1 MYLQRAV
8 EVQPCFNR
16 EVLRDLSDRATTAK
30 LELEAWAEGENIQFD
45 TASRA
50 AAVERVGP
58 HIVEEDDTEF
68 HMLQAMGP
76 ATEDGMQQLREWIER
91 VKATPEASERA
102 TRMFLAA
109 ISSPDTADEVQA
121 VLLDSGLINIHAEDD
136 INERNCL
143 HESVIAGCMF
153 VFQAALERGVD
164 CSRSDVYGRLPLH
177 YACMHGRTHMV
188 RSLLDADPTTINV
201 FDHANFTPLIHAIL
215 RDQTS
220 CVEVLLSRNARVEPE
235 APSTGED
242 GENAHVPL
250 NLACKHASLPIVQL
264 LLQSKA
270 KIRPDAEG
278 LYPQHI
284 VAKTGR
290 SAEILL
296 ALRDSG
302 ADLNQ
307 RDKVY
312 SWPPL
317 FHAASEGH
325 ANCLRTLLDN
335 RVEIDVLD
343 EKGLNAM
350 YYAAWEGHLE
360 CMIMLWEQRRR
371 RESIVA
377 SATTPAIGRDADK
390 TVRNGFDS
398 NSSAPPVISSTV
410 ISEMAEDEMHF
421 DSLPDLSLPPPIIP
435 MRRYGHNFLES
446 KAFVQLY
453 FDPLIEVNAVAHPPA
468 VPSVPTPNSSSP
480 VGSRAPATG
489 PITFYQPGRYAAAR
503 LTLSSKNS
511 DLIPRT
517 IMLPM
522 NNSSDS
528 AADQERIVTFQ
539 VDLER
544 PDPFALELEV
554 FPTFGSKP
562 IAKTV
567 ALPEVFVGS
576 SAVSEEERHIG
587 KSGTCILPL
596 LDPRLRSIG
605 EVKFNY
611 MVIQPY
617 HGEPLE
623 ITHFATYWKAT
634 TTGPETDFHAHQTSN
649 MRGLAPSSSLLS
661 SNAAAA
667 TMPPA
672 AAAGLVTGSSLSGD
686 YVQLFVQLTR
696 DLVPVLYPHFDVN
709 YFGLDIPVSNLT
721 YAQFRDVIPA
731 SLHQAEAQSPNTNLY
746 IPPLAVD
753 DRLRTLQALSESD
766 LPLAHRL
773 LAYSF
778 LSLKEVLEYL
788 PTSINVNLCI
798 LYSAPSMSATC
809 TTPSS
814 GSSAATSEKLPLK
827 QPPADINTYVD
838 AILTDVF
845 NHARASKE
853 ANPDFMRSMV
863 FTSFSADICIA
874 LNWKQPNYPV
884 FLCNDMGKFKDLA
897 STSGNRPVIECSGRA
912 SMSVKESARVAQ
924 SNNFMGVIL
933 RSSLLVSY
941 QIYGHLIPVS
951 RH

>member
-1 MYLQRAV
+1 MIANWIIRKFGKQIQRRQLDLPEYSASFTNYKALKKSVAVNSLVQLIKQLNAPRQSVQCQQQLQSLSINNTLPGSIKPSAPGCFEHQSCFRANKDVFFFRLEREIEKVNVFYLQKEAEFSLRLKTLLDKKRVVQSRRAATVHAKTPAAYVSLFEGFQQFDADLHKLQRFVEVNETAVSKILKKWDKATKSHTKEMYLQRAV

-45 TASRA
+45 AASRGTA
-50 AAVERVGP
+50 AERIAP
-58 HIVEEDDTEF
+58 HVVEEDDTEF

-76 ATEDGMQQLREWIER
+76 ATEDGMQQLKEWIDR
-91 VKATPEASERA
+91 VKSTPDASERA

-136 INERNCL
+136 INERNAL

-153 VFQAALERGVD
+153 VFQAELDRGVD
-164 CSRSDVYGRLPLH
+164 CGRSDVYGRLPLH
-177 YACMHGRTHMV
+177 YACMHGRTEMV

-215 RDQTS
+215 RDQTP

-250 NLACKHASLPIVQL
+250 NLACKHASLPIIQL
-264 LLQSKA
+264 LLKSKA

-325 ANCLRTLLDN
+325 ASCLRTLLEN

-371 RESIVA
+371 RDSIVA
-377 SATTPAIGRDADK
+377 SATTPAVGRN
-390 TVRNGFDS
+390 TGGMTTQNGFGPKS
-398 NSSAPPVISSTV
+398 PAAPAISSTV
-410 ISEMAEDEMHF
+410 IAEVPEEEMQF

-453 FDPLIEVNAVAHPPA
+453 FDPLIEVKATTHAPA
-468 VPSVPTPNSSSP
+468 VPSVPTPSVSSSAS
-480 VGSRAPATG
+480 SRASASG

-567 ALPEVFVGS
+567 ALPEVFVGAS
-576 SAVSEEERHIG
+576 TVSAEERHIG

-596 LDPRLRSIG
+596 LDPRLRAIG

-611 MVIQPY
+611 M
-617 HGEPLE
+617 
-623 ITHFATYWKAT
+623 
-634 TTGPETDFHAHQTSN
+634 
-649 MRGLAPSSSLLS
+649 
-661 SNAAAA
+661 
-667 TMPPA
+667 
-672 AAAGLVTGSSLSGD
+672 
-686 YVQLFVQLTR
+686 
-696 DLVPVLYPHFDVN
+696 
-709 YFGLDIPVSNLT
+709 
-721 YAQFRDVIPA
+721 
-731 SLHQAEAQSPNTNLY
+731 
-746 IPPLAVD
+746 
-753 DRLRTLQALSESD
+753 
-766 LPLAHRL
+766 
-773 LAYSF
+773 
-778 LSLKEVLEYL
+778 
-788 PTSINVNLCI
+788 
-798 LYSAPSMSATC
+798 
-809 TTPSS
+809 
-814 GSSAATSEKLPLK
+814 
-827 QPPADINTYVD
+827 
-838 AILTDVF
+838 
-845 NHARASKE
+845 
-853 ANPDFMRSMV
+853 
-863 FTSFSADICIA
+863 
-874 LNWKQPNYPV
+874 
-884 FLCNDMGKFKDLA
+884 
-897 STSGNRPVIECSGRA
+897 
-912 SMSVKESARVAQ
+912 
-924 SNNFMGVIL
+924 
-933 RSSLLVSY
+933 
-941 QIYGHLIPVS
+941 
-951 RH
+951 